1 MVSRIAQW
9 TFDVSDVDLM
19 AEFWSSALGLVVDQG
34 DDGAA
39 KLYPPASADSVE
51 PVIWL
56 QPTARPKR
64 AKNRGH
70 PDLRP
75 LDGDFDAEVRRLLDL
90 GARHTDVGQSGGE
103 DFVVLAD
110 PEGNEFC
117 VLRSEP

>member
-19 AEFWSSALGLVVDQG
+19 AEFWSSALGLVVDRG

-39 KLYPPASADSVE
+39 KLYPPASADPVE
-51 PVIWL
+51 PTIWL
-56 QPTARPKR
+56 QPTAGPKR
-64 AKNRGH
+64 SKNRGH

-75 LDGDFDAEVRRLLDL
+75 MDGDVDAEVRRLLDL
-90 GARHTDVGQSGGE
+90 GARHADVGQTGQEG
-103 DFVVLAD
+103 FVVLAD